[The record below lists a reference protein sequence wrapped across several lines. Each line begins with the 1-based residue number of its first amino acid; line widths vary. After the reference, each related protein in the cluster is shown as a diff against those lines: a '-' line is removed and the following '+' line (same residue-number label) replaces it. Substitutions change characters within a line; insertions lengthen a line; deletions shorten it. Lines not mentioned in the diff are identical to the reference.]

1 MTTKSKDKLLKAA
14 ITTLAQNPRASLDE
28 IAQSAEISRA
38 TLYRHFKSRELLMKE
53 LSLEAHR
60 QVDTALKPIF
70 AQKLSAERTLELIVS
85 ALIPLGASFHFL
97 TYEPWHSDDKELQEI
112 YEVQMQTWQDL
123 ATGLRDEGVITR
135 DMPIPWIAFCLDSLI
150 FTAWVS
156 IRSGDVAPNGATE
169 LVLTTFLRGCGVPE
183 EKGRTSNE

>member
-53 LSLEAHR
+53 LSLEVHR
-60 QVDTALKPIF
+60 QIDTALEPIF
-70 AQKLSAERTLELIVS
+70 ARKLSARETLREIIG

-97 TYEPWHSDDKELQEI
+97 TYEPWHSEDKELKEI
-112 YEVQMQTWQDL
+112 YDAQMKAWQSL
-123 ATGLRDEGVITR
+123 ATRLQDEEVITR
-135 DMPIPWIAFCLDSLI
+135 EMPIPWIALCLDSLI

-156 IRSGDVAPNGATE
+156 IRSGDIAPNGAAD
-169 LVLTTFLRGCGVPE
+169 LVLTTFLRGSGLPE
-183 EKGRTSNE
+183 EKERASNE